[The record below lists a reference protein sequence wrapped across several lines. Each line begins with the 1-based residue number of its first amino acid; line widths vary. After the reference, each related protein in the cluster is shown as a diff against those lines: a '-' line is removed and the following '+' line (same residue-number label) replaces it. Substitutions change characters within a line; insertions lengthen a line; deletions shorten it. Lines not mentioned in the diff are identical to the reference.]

1 MRFLKKIKFDGVP
14 FFRYGKRGETETL
27 DVFDLRAASQMEK
40 DHLQAEFAVQCVT
53 FTGNNRSSNLLISEA
68 KGITKEQLEKS
79 GFPVKLFDEVELNRT
94 IEIDADI
101 LEALACYAGYTTTA
115 EANLLVNRTL
125 SAHRAGLTATAAP
138 EGASARL
145 TSTAAHE
152 SARARLTA
160 TAAPRH
166 HKCSVM

>member
-68 KGITKEQLEKS
+68 KGITKEQLEKR

-115 EANLLVNRTL
+115 EANLLVKHPL
-125 SAHRAGLTATAAP
+125 SAHRAGLRATGRDRNTGRKDGPTAD
-138 EGASARL
+138 
-145 TSTAAHE
+145 
-152 SARARLTA
+152 
-160 TAAPRH
+160 PRH